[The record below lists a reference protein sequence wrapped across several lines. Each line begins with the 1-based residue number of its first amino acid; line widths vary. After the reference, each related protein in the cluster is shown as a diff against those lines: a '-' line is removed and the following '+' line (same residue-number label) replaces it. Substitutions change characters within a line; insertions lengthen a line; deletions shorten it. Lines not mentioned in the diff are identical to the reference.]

1 MQLRQ
6 ILATFLCFCTFSCFA
21 QTVGQIKKV
30 IGVVMVQRGD
40 GAAPASIGMGIN
52 ISDII
57 KTSADG
63 AVGVA
68 FVDNTILSLGPNSL
82 FSVSSYAF
90 NPTTHEGHMDGAL
103 QRGTLSMISG
113 KLTKQS
119 PESVKIKTPTAVLA
133 VRGTQFLVEVKDGA
147 R

>member
-1 MQLRQ
+1 MQFRL
-6 ILATFLCFCTFSCFA
+6 ILAFFILINSLSCFA

-30 IGVVMVQRGD
+30 VGVVMVQRG
-40 GAAPASIGMGIN
+40 GSAAAATIGMGVDVG
-52 ISDII
+52 DIV
-57 KTSADG
+57 KTSQDG
-63 AVGVA
+63 AVGIT
-68 FVDNTILSLGPNSL
+68 FMDNTIVSLGPNSL
-82 FSVSSYAF
+82 FTVSSYAF
-90 NPTTHEGHMDGAL
+90 NPTTHEGYMNSAL

-133 VRGTQFLVEVKDGA
+133 VRGTQFLVEAKDGS